1 MDCNQRDTSSSRNT
15 SISDEYEAAVS
26 REIRP
31 AERHCYVTKLPT
43 NLLRELTTY
52 ISYKDFV
59 YFASTC
65 TRFSA
70 LLTDEYIT
78 WHINFYGEVRSEDIR
93 CVARLRELKQ
103 RKVYVKTYVTDQPE
117 ISGMFHIDAEKK
129 MFYSLYDG
137 WIIEGKLENEAV
149 IISKGIKIDG
159 IKFLNKRRYLG
170 EWRNYAYSNGCTI
183 SVKGHPLGFWYSK
196 TNTNLRIKGHTCSFH
211 DPMTNT
217 KLCIKTKYFSS
228 KITSLR
234 MIRGCLYA
242 VEYAPFTYIQPRNR
256 CIYKYIICEGQIKS
270 VLLLHIALKT
280 RSLDFIIILSITG
293 LLQINEKKSRPRV
306 HICD

>member
-1 MDCNQRDTSSSRNT
+1 
-15 SISDEYEAAVS
+15 
-26 REIRP
+26 
-31 AERHCYVTKLPT
+31 
-43 NLLRELTTY
+43 
-52 ISYKDFV
+52 
-59 YFASTC
+59 
-65 TRFSA
+65 
-70 LLTDEYIT
+70 
-78 WHINFYGEVRSEDIR
+78 
-93 CVARLRELKQ
+93 VARLRELKQ